1 MLQSFSCL
9 ANRDVYVS
17 RLPCYAR
24 VLHISV
30 VASCRMYISPS
41 EKSMHK
47 FSFHYPLISAA
58 SRSQSHMMALFDPT
72 YVSEKL
78 TFSLTFY
85 YLICFTRKKNLMI
98 LSTVIYHGYVQGSTV
113 VCNFFIHGKQKQ
125 SRVFFSFSSHNSQQL
140 INYSYSP
147 IDLHTVNKQADEI
160 NRSPVTMTLPCMID
174 IISLVLLQY
183 IVLTF
188 SYHVLTIRLN
198 F

>member
-72 YVSEKL
+72 YVLEKI
-78 TFSLTFY
+78 TFSLTFH
-85 YLICFTRKKNLMI
+85 LFFITKEKNLMI
-98 LSTVIYHGYVQGSTV
+98 LSTVIRGTYRAVQQYATSLSMESR
-113 VCNFFIHGKQKQ
+113 
-125 SRVFFSFSSHNSQQL
+125 SRVEYFSAFHHTTASS
-140 INYSYSP
+140 
-147 IDLHTVNKQADEI
+147 
-160 NRSPVTMTLPCMID
+160 
-174 IISLVLLQY
+174 
-183 IVLTF
+183 
-188 SYHVLTIRLN
+188 
-198 F
+198 